1 MNGCRCNERL
11 ITKTEG
17 SKRLAY
23 TGLQNFKIRR
33 IIKYPEREEEGGG
46 RERVQVKVIFQMNNK
61 PAGFFFP
68 PILTVLVLVSILA
81 VLVLVS
87 SLIYFYWQGWE
98 LVFSCGFSTL
108 IGQFLFLVY
117 FLSFCASFLL
127 LWSLLSFF
135 CWSKVLPQFLP
146 ASSWRRKK
154 RSWKE
159 KTKGVGYPTTFV
171 VLLWK
176 DRL

>member
-87 SLIYFYWQGWE
+87 SLIYFY
-98 LVFSCGFSTL
+98 
-108 IGQFLFLVY
+108 
-117 FLSFCASFLL
+117 
-127 LWSLLSFF
+127 
-135 CWSKVLPQFLP
+135 
-146 ASSWRRKK
+146 
-154 RSWKE
+154 
-159 KTKGVGYPTTFV
+159 
-171 VLLWK
+171 
-176 DRL
+176 